1 MSMSPQ
7 DNSKIVQQA
16 YADFKAGN
24 IPSLLEL
31 VSDSV
36 EWILPE
42 VAGVDVSG
50 TRRGRDGV
58 ADFFQ
63 TLEQSQEVVRFEPRE
78 FVAQGDKVVV
88 LGNYTFQVKGTRRQ
102 FTSDWAHVFTIQ
114 NGKIVRFQEFT
125 DTAAVSNAYQQ
136 RAAA

>member
-7 DNSKIVQQA
+7 DNTKIVQQA

-31 VSDSV
+31 VSDGV
-36 EWILPE
+36 EWILPD

-50 TRRGRDGV
+50 TRRGRAGV
-58 ADFFQ
+58 ADFFK
-63 TLEQSQEVVRFEPRE
+63 TLDQSQEVVRFESRE

-88 LGNYTFQVKGTRRQ
+88 LGSYTFRVKGTRRQ
-102 FTSDWAHVFTIQ
+102 FTSDWAHVFTLQ
-114 NGKIVRFQEFT
+114 NGKIVRFQEHT
-125 DTAAVSNAYQQ
+125 DTAAVAVAYQHQ
-136 RAAA
+136 AAA